1 MNDVVYLDG
10 SVIEDTLDWFAQD
23 HEGNVWYFGENTLSI
38 EGSLV
43 VSVEGTFTAGIN
55 GAKPGIIME
64 AHPAIGDAYRQEF
77 VLGSGEDT
85 EEVVGLD
92 KTVRVPY
99 GTFRALPR
107 DQRNDCAGTGRD
119 CA

>member
-10 SVIEDTLDWFAQD
+10 SVIEDAPDWFAQD

-64 AHPAIGDAYRQEF
+64 AHPAIGDAYR
-77 VLGSGEDT
+77 
-85 EEVVGLD
+85 
-92 KTVRVPY
+92 
-99 GTFRALPR
+99 
-107 DQRNDCAGTGRD
+107 
-119 CA
+119 